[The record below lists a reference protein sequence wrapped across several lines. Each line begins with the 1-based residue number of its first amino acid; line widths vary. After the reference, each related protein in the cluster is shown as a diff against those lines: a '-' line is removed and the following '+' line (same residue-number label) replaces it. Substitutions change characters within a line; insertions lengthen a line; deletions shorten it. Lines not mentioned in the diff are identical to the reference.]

1 MTDQDL
7 SFLQI
12 RPHELRALSS
22 SWAFVNNAPLDDI
35 LSAAAWKQSSTFS
48 TFYLRSFSASQGNPF
63 SLGPLVAS
71 QQVVTPKLGHKLL
84 VTKLRRKYVL
94 LFSGRLVD
102 GLPTDATKSAS
113 FNIRVGYFATKIK
126 FFQVK
131 LILVRNTYPLL
142 KRVPPPTPLIFS
154 EIHPFLGYGN
164 YELCLWA
171 CADVQADYGP

>member
-1 MTDQDL
+1 METVIYFFHL
-7 SFLQI
+7 L
-12 RPHELRALSS
+12 P
-22 SWAFVNNAPLDDI
+22 PLFFCFSGDP
-35 LSAAAWKQSSTFS
+35 LFARSPCGFS
-48 TFYLRSFSASQGNPF
+48 TSCYSPARPI
-63 SLGPLVAS
+63 
-71 QQVVTPKLGHKLL
+71 TTCYK
-84 VTKLRRKYVL
+84 KLRQKYAL
-94 LFSGRLVD
+94 LSGRLVD
-102 GLPTDATKSAS
+102 GLPADATKSAS